1 LSYATRSITTHNPSW
16 KAKIPLEM
24 TRPER
29 AFRRILEKLGIPFHS
44 NEEDDFTVV
53 GGLVFAIRGPHH
65 KNQRQMEKD
74 AWKKQQL
81 EALGFRVV
89 DFWDWEVL
97 RYPHFVSAIV
107 QAYWSLS
114 KLCGRRLN

>member
-1 LSYATRSITTHNPSW
+1 MPVKYSVTYHAPSW
-16 KAKIPLEM
+16 QSQIPLED
-24 TRPER
+24 TKPER

-44 NEEDDFTVV
+44 NQEDDFTVV
-53 GGLVFAIRGPHH
+53 GGLVFAIKGPHH
-65 KNQRQMEKD
+65 LRQSQIEKD
-74 AWKKQQL
+74 AWKRQQL
-81 EALGFRVV
+81 EERGLRVI
-89 DFWDWEVL
+89 DFTDEEVL

>member
-1 LSYATRSITTHNPSW
+1 MTPAKYSITQHNPSW
-16 KAKIPLEM
+16 QSQIPLEG
-24 TRPER
+24 TKPER
-29 AFRRILEKLGIPFHS
+29 AFRRILEKLNIPFHS
-44 NEEDDFTVV
+44 GQEDDFTASS
-53 GGLVFAIRGPHH
+53 LVFTIRGPHH
-65 KNQRQMEKD
+65 QNQRQMEKD

-97 RYPHFVSAIV
+97 RYPSFVSAIV

-114 KLCGRRLN
+114 KLCRR